1 MSVEWKWPGLS
12 FYQIKVV
19 ILAGPWK
26 NIWVSWIYCVPEF
39 SSHQFIFS
47 CNVLKWGTHFITLLL
62 YETLDSS
69 STQLWVDRHLVIE
82 LHLWFSAVNQKNLA
96 SRALGRMCSTEAAC
110 KKMACVFLS
119 QTRLVHFICIACCLR
134 LNSWQKTEFRGPVC
148 RIDDKKIR
156 CFFGIVAH
164 CRAYFFINW
173 ISWSCFDTVTT
184 KK

>member
-1 MSVEWKWPGLS
+1 ME
-12 FYQIKVV
+12 
-19 ILAGPWK
+19 
-26 NIWVSWIYCVPEF
+26 
-39 SSHQFIFS
+39 
-47 CNVLKWGTHFITLLL
+47 GTHFITLLL

-173 ISWSCFDTVTT
+173 ISWSYFDTVTT
-184 KK
+184 KSDANKLKKLFRIVYVQKIDKKEWLNNFHTFVTLDNDWKITVCKFVYLIK